1 MTDFPNRPD
10 TDDFWLMAEIV
21 QDLDSAADDGT
32 KLDRLVSPIVDT
44 ASLAYMASQRG
55 LRAYTMLSGG
65 GQVRLSAAWLEGFV
79 AGAMY
84 LKRKTERAE

>member
-1 MTDFPNRPD
+1 MTDFPNRPEHA
-10 TDDFWLMAEIV
+10 DFWLMAEVV

-32 KLDRLVSPIVDT
+32 NFERLVAPIVDP

-65 GQVRLSAAWLEGFV
+65 GQVRLSAAWLDGFI

-84 LKRKTERAE
+84 QKRKADQ